1 MQKKHF
7 LNIGL
12 IALGL
17 ILGLLIQP
25 VISGDNIYDQIK
37 RLQEVLST
45 VVKNYVDPVDTQKI
59 SEAAIKGMLNELD
72 PHSVYITSEEMKQV
86 DEDFQGSFDGIG
98 VQFDIMDD
106 TIVVISPIAGGPSE
120 NVGIQSGD
128 KIIKIDNENAVGINR
143 DDVPKKLR
151 GPKGTKV
158 TVDIKRS
165 NIPELLHF
173 EIIRDKIPLYTVDAS
188 FIVDSTDIGVI
199 VVNRFAATTHEELV
213 DAAQKLSQQGMKK
226 LILDLRGN
234 PGGFL
239 NQAVMMADEFLPGG
253 DTIVYTKG
261 RRPEFDELF
270 TSTQGGLLENI
281 PLIVLVNA
289 GSASA
294 SEIVSGAIQDLDRG
308 LIVGETS
315 FGKGLVQRQYPL
327 SDGAAF
333 RLTIARYYTPSG
345 RSIQRPYKDKTEYR
359 SLVGRI
365 ELQEGSN
372 IGTALENVK
381 KEIAAENAK
390 KIKEGKKNEVINID
404 SIPIYYT
411 RSRRTVLGGGGIIPD
426 YIVKSDTLT
435 NLTVDLR
442 RNRIYYEYY
451 DKYLNNGKEI
461 KEKYGEDFTSF
472 LRNWHP
478 TQKMMND
485 FRKVAE
491 EKDVKWN
498 DSLFAIDQQ
507 FIETE
512 IKGTIARSLWD
523 RNAYVQIYY
532 QNDKQLNTAKNLFN
546 EAKKIAEKK
555 SK

>member
-7 LNIGL
+7 FNIGL
-12 IALGL
+12 VALGL

-25 VISGDNIYDQIK
+25 VISSDNIYDQIK

-45 VVKNYVDPVDTQKI
+45 VVKNYVDPVDTQRI

-72 PHSVYITSEEMKQV
+72 PHSVYITADEMKQV
-86 DEDFQGSFDGIG
+86 DEDFQGSFEGIG
-98 VQFDIMDD
+98 VQFDIIND
-106 TIVVISPIAGGPSE
+106 TIIVISPIAGGPSE
-120 NVGIQSGD
+120 AVGIQSGD
-128 KIIKIDNENAVGINR
+128 KIIKIDSENAVGMSR
-143 DDVPKKLR
+143 DSVPKKLR
-151 GPKGTKV
+151 GAKGTKV
-158 TVDIKRS
+158 TVDIKRGNS
-165 NIPELLHF
+165 SELLHF
-173 EIIRDKIPLYTVDAS
+173 DIIRDKIPLYTVDAS
-188 FIVDSTDIGVI
+188 FIIDSTDIGVI
-199 VVNRFAATTHEELV
+199 VVNRFAATTHEEIY
-213 DAAQKLSQQGMKK
+213 DASQKLAQKGMKK

-261 RRPEFDELF
+261 RRPEFDELY
-270 TSTQGGLLENI
+270 TSTNGGILENI

-327 SDGAAF
+327 SDGSAF

-345 RSIQRPYKDKTEYR
+345 RSIQRPYKDKAEYR

-365 ELQEGSN
+365 ELKEGSN
-372 IGTALENVK
+372 IENALELVK
-381 KEIAAENAK
+381 KEIAEENAK
-390 KIKEGKKNEVINID
+390 KIKDGKKNEIINID

-411 RSRRTVLGGGGIIPD
+411 RSGRVVLGGGGIIPD

-435 NLTVDLR
+435 DLTVDLR
-442 RNRIYYEYY
+442 RNRIYFEFF
-451 DKYLNNGKEI
+451 DQYLNNGKEI
-461 KEKYGEDFTSF
+461 KEKYGDNFLSF
-472 LRNWHP
+472 LRTWHP
-478 TQKMMND
+478 NQKMIND
-485 FRKVAE
+485 FKNFAEDRK
-491 EKDVKWN
+491 VKWN
-498 DSLFAIDQQ
+498 DSLFSIDKQ

-512 IKGTIARSLWD
+512 LKGTIARSLWD
-523 RNAYVQIYY
+523 RNAYVQTYY
-532 QNDKQLNTAKNLFN
+532 QNDKQLNTAKKLFN
-546 EAKKIAEKK
+546 EAIKIAEKK
-555 SK
+555 TK